1 MEITSE
7 VSSRVILESENKM
20 KFELN
25 TSTLFDQFFLI
36 FWDRGVCIKKRLGRG
51 GWWCVQGHNI
61 IGLAYPQSCK
71 WLMSFLDRL
80 FGRI

>member
-25 TSTLFDQFFLI
+25 TSTLFEQFFLI

-51 GWWCVQGHNI
+51 GWWCV
-61 IGLAYPQSCK
+61 
-71 WLMSFLDRL
+71 
-80 FGRI
+80 